1 MDFTTS
7 LIAVVKATGK
17 RLLMVGG
24 GLSLNMPDGTSC
36 LDTTPDFIMAEASG
50 MRRALGMMT
59 LEDIDFTVL
68 APAGQIGPG
77 ERTGSFRLGDRTLGV
92 TPEGEKN
99 KISAEDFAVAIIDE
113 MEKPAHFRTIFNVG
127 Y

>member
-1 MDFTTS
+1 
-7 LIAVVKATGK
+7 
-17 RLLMVGG
+17 
-24 GLSLNMPDGTSC
+24 
-36 LDTTPDFIMAEASG
+36 

-59 LEDIDFTVL
+59 LEDTDFTVL

-77 ERTGSFRLGDRTLGV
+77 ERTGSFRLGDRTLVV

-99 KISAEDFAVAIIDE
+99 KISAEDFAVAIIHE

-127 Y
+127 H